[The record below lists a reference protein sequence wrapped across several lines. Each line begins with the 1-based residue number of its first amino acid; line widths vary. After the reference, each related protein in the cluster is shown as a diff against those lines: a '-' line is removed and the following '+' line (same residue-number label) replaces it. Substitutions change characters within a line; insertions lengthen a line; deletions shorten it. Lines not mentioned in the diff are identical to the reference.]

1 MPTVS
6 VAASRPTGWK
16 SPLPDPRVIEARVT
30 NPADLGVVEAASL
43 LQARRLSPTEL
54 LTACHDRIN
63 RRNGGS
69 PTFDGAADS
78 VNAWVRLYL
87 DLAARQAKSAQHRLS
102 SAETRTHGRAP
113 LLCGIPV
120 GLKDVFAV
128 KGLPLTASSHVLDG
142 NHANDDSTVWKR
154 LAAAGM
160 VLVGHTHTHEFA
172 LAVTT
177 DQTGNP
183 WNLALSPGGSSGG
196 SAAALAARMVPAC
209 VGTDT
214 AGSLRIPSSVC
225 GTSTIKPTIGLVS
238 NYGVVPCGYSLD
250 HSGPMGR
257 SAADCSLLLS
267 YMAGPDV
274 EDPQTLAHPDRRSM
288 YPLRARSGK
297 KPLAGVRLGIPTARI
312 AAGSPEAG
320 VMASFEQVVAE
331 CRTLGAEVVEVELP
345 VDTVDVALLILTLHA
360 PEISLYHEQ
369 FRSRAEKYRPSTLE
383 KVQSAAALGT
393 TTNDYLRAQRSRT
406 ELTEGINEVLRRKR
420 LNALIEPTTPT
431 VAQERGQGNL
441 TFTAG
446 GSVAGFTPL
455 WAITGQP
462 ALSIPGPLT
471 ADKRLPAGVC
481 LVGAAGEEATILQ
494 IAIDLQAHYPHH
506 EAHPAG
512 LA

>member
-1 MPTVS
+1 MS
-6 VAASRPTGWK
+6 
-16 SPLPDPRVIEARVT
+16 
-30 NPADLGVVEAASL
+30 NPADLGVTEAAAL

-54 LTACHDRIN
+54 LAACHDRIN

-69 PTFDGAADS
+69 PSFDGAPAS
-78 VNAWVRLYL
+78 VNAWAHLYPE
-87 DLAARQAKSAQHRLS
+87 LAAKQAKASAHRLS
-102 SAETRTHGRAP
+102 RAGTRAHGRAP

-142 NHANDDSTVWKR
+142 NRANDDSTVWKR

-183 WNLALSPGGSSGG
+183 WDLTLSPGGSSGG

-209 VGTDT
+209 TGTDT

-238 NYGVVPCGYSLD
+238 NYGVIPCGYSLD

-257 SAADCSLLLS
+257 SAADCSLMLS
-267 YMAGPDV
+267 YLAGPDIH
-274 EDPQTLAHPDRRSM
+274 DPQTLAHATRRSP
-288 YPLRARSGK
+288 YPLRPRSGK
-297 KPLAGVRLGIPTARI
+297 KPLAGMRLGIPSARI
-312 AAGSPEAG
+312 AAASPETG
-320 VMASFEQVVAE
+320 VQASFDQVVRE
-331 CRTLGAEVVEVELP
+331 CRALGAEVVEVTLP
-345 VDTVDVALLILTLHA
+345 GGDYVDIALLIFTLHG
-360 PEISLYHEQ
+360 PEITLYHEQ
-369 FRSRAEKYRPSTLE
+369 FRSRADKYRPSTLE

-393 TTNDYLRAQRSRT
+393 ATVDYLKAQRLRT
-406 ELTEGINEVLRRKR
+406 ELAEGVNEVFRRNR
-420 LNALIEPTTPT
+420 LHALIEPTTPT

-446 GSVAGFTPL
+446 GSVAGLTPL
-455 WAITGQP
+455 WALTGQP
-462 ALSIPGPLT
+462 AISIPGPVT
-471 ADKRLPAGVC
+471 KDKHLPAGVS
-481 LVGAAGEEATILQ
+481 LVGTAGEEATILQ

-506 EAHPAG
+506 EAQPAG
-512 LA
+512 MR